1 MTERKHL
8 KSRVRARMAHTGER
22 YATARLHVVGETIA
36 TVDPSTS
43 APAAAGVNPATSAL
57 VALLAPAG
65 LSIPEPL
72 ALVIGGGIGMGVFQF
87 HYAKEGVSSFFI
99 AGRHR
104 WEDDAGF
111 LMDALRRS
119 GLEPIVNETG
129 SARAAERQLRTA
141 LSEGGPAVA
150 WVDAAELETR
160 ALPGGYRGGAYH
172 VVVIR
177 ALDDERSVAVIDDLA
192 DESFQIPMETLAR
205 ARARIAKDRNRLLW
219 VAPGASA
226 SPTVLPDAIR
236 GGLRATVAGLRAP
249 RSRAFGLEALTDWSR
264 RLQGGGKDGWDA
276 VFPAGERLW
285 VGLEAIRLHI
295 AHYGSGGGLL
305 RPAFA
310 AGLRLA
316 ADTIDTPA
324 LRAVAQVYDELG
336 RAWSD
341 LAAAALPSG
350 VPAFRQTARLQD
362 LRAARYRAAG
372 PAALEDL
379 HAAWQA
385 TTKVRAEVAGCWPL
399 DEDLTDALKHDL
411 ADRVQALAAAERDA
425 LAALGDVIDGFWPA
439 TAIAT

>member
-1 MTERKHL
+1 MTDRKHL
-8 KSRVRARMAHTGER
+8 KSRVRARMTHTGER

-36 TVDPSTS
+36 TAEPST
-43 APAAAGVNPATSAL
+43 AAPPAARVNPATAAL
-57 VALLAPAG
+57 VALLAQAG

-87 HYAKEGVSSFFI
+87 HYAKGGVSTFFI

-111 LMDALRRS
+111 LTDALRRS
-119 GLEPIVNETG
+119 GLEPVVEETG

-141 LSEGGPAVA
+141 LAEGGPVVA

-160 ALPGGYRGGAYH
+160 ALPDEYRGGAYH

-177 ALDDERSVAVIDDLA
+177 ALDDERSVALVDDLA
-192 DESFQIPMETLAR
+192 DESFQIPTQTLAR

-219 VAPGASA
+219 VTPGASA
-226 SPTVLPDAIR
+226 SPSILPDAIR
-236 GGLRATVAGLRAP
+236 GGLRATVAGLRSP

-264 RLQGGGKDGWDA
+264 RLRGGGKDGWDSA
-276 VFPAGERLW
+276 FPAGERLW

-295 AHYGSGGGLL
+295 THYGSGGGLL
-305 RPAFA
+305 RPVFA
-310 AGLRLA
+310 QGLRLA
-316 ADTIDTPA
+316 ADTLRTPA
-324 LRAVAQVYDELG
+324 LDAVARRYDDLG

-350 VPAFRQTARLQD
+350 VPAFRQTAQLQD
-362 LRAARYRAAG
+362 QRAAHYRGADPGAR
-372 PAALEDL
+372 EDL

-385 TTKVRAEVAGCWPL
+385 TSKVRAEVADCWPL
-399 DEDLTDALKHDL
+399 DKATTDALKHDL

-425 LAALGDVIDGFWPA
+425 LAALGEIVDGFGPA
-439 TAIAT
+439 TAAAT